1 MISCSKLLISL
12 LFIWDPRLLAH
23 SRLLCE
29 CRHFL
34 AFIPPPECA
43 LDPRKARAVLQKG
56 RRVPALPAS
65 SSRWAGPGRAGPRAG
80 REAGELRD
88 AQGPSRRWR
97 WLVEAGRQ
105 QEKRGGQPVSFLL
118 ASVGAEEQEVPNR
131 PASGHGGLLS
141 RLSRLEAE
149 VQYLSQELRAEKL
162 LWSSRY
168 LELLREQQGLL
179 AQLQGQDQ
187 TLWLQDL
194 EGQTDAW
201 GPPDGPRGPSDPG
214 STARGVGTQTGE
226 EGAAGPRRHRD
237 VPGQQGAW
245 SRLPPT

>member
-1 MISCSKLLISL
+1 MIVEAPAHVQKAASSHAALLPEAASPQSPGTKSPGCAPL
-12 LFIWDPRLLAH
+12 LLADH
-23 SRLLCE
+23 VGGPLL
-29 CRHFL
+29 L
-34 AFIPPPECA
+34 QALLGSPLPPGA
-43 LDPRKARAVLQKG
+43 A
-56 RRVPALPAS
+56 
-65 SSRWAGPGRAGPRAG
+65 
-80 REAGELRD
+80 
-88 AQGPSRRWR
+88 
-97 WLVEAGRQ
+97 
-105 QEKRGGQPVSFLL
+105 
-118 ASVGAEEQEVPNR
+118 GAEEQEVPNR

>member
-1 MISCSKLLISL
+1 MCRRRPARTLRSFLKLLRPRALAPKVLDVL
-12 LFIWDPRLLAH
+12 LFFWQTMWVALFCYKLCWEALFHLAQQACC
-23 SRLLCE
+23 SMTLWLEDFRE
-29 CRHFL
+29 T
-34 AFIPPPECA
+34 PPGGAPLSA
-43 LDPRKARAVLQKG
+43 
-56 RRVPALPAS
+56 PAS
-65 SSRWAGPGRAGPRAG
+65 PGPK
-80 REAGELRD
+80 EA
-88 AQGPSRRWR
+88 
-97 WLVEAGRQ
+97 
-105 QEKRGGQPVSFLL
+105 
-118 ASVGAEEQEVPNR
+118 GAEEQEVPNR

-226 EGAAGPRRHRD
+226 EGAAGPRRRRD